1 MTDLGYIF
9 NLNFKTVYFTWKFH
23 STWIKIKMDSPL
35 ITLWRTVYG
44 GWAVPRAGPAKEY
57 PSYHVSHVSLTL
69 MTSVQCRNCA
79 PTSIRLY
86 YSILWDQHQ
95 LWKENLI
102 DTTFCSKKQRVLS
115 KGPKI
120 DNINYL
126 RLVWSHVTKKCQM
139 CTWRLNF
146 IDILFSFPRAKC
158 QTFIYYFCE
167 WKVELSN

>member
-1 MTDLGYIF
+1 M
-9 NLNFKTVYFTWKFH
+9 
-23 STWIKIKMDSPL
+23 
-35 ITLWRTVYG
+35 WRTVYG

-102 DTTFCSKKQRVLS
+102 DTTFCSKKHS
-115 KGPKI
+115 
-120 DNINYL
+120 
-126 RLVWSHVTKKCQM
+126 LVKRSQNWQYKLFKTGLEPCDKKVSNVR
-139 CTWRLNF
+139 TWRLNF